1 MKATNEPVT
10 SAPLSPTP
18 GWLNLGAG
26 LLFLAWALLGWLSLL
41 GTPKL
46 MATLGQGPDPG
57 PALLPVAVLSLLSVG
72 GLAIVGHSLYRSYG
86 RFGPCLVAW
95 HRHRLAV
102 ALVASLAALPSLM
115 SWIGFAAAVFLTLF
129 GWIWVLG
136 LKQSQPG
143 WRIALIA
150 LLSSTAITGAFYA
163 GFVIFIQVPFPG
175 L

>member
-1 MKATNEPVT
+1 MKATNEPAT
-10 SAPLSPTP
+10 SAPLSPPP

-26 LLFLAWALLGWLSLL
+26 LFFLAWALLGWLSLL
-41 GTPKL
+41 GTPEL
-46 MATLGQGPDPG
+46 TATLGKGPDPG
-57 PALLPVAVLSLLSVG
+57 PALLPVVVLTLLSVG

-102 ALVASLAALPSLM
+102 ALIASLAALPSLM

-129 GWIWVLG
+129 SWIWALG

-150 LLSSTAITGAFYA
+150 LLSSAVITGAFYA
-163 GFVIFIQVPFPG
+163 GFVVLIRVPFPG